1 MKPSLYHHTP
11 GSILSERSFM
21 KLYAG
26 IFVFTLCSLQA
37 MDTDRQLSWYADEV
51 ADAVGECF
59 PNNDRES
66 LLGRASIGGG
76 AAIVGALAASKIVQL
91 DATRNPFA
99 ALALSPDMVKAGV
112 TGAVSVVTIFG
123 LYRLQRSLTDYLTS
137 GYRQEVKE
145 LKTTVKERDKATQQ
159 TIEEFKRAVDK
170 RLEEEMDK
178 IRASTRE
185 VIIAAFKDIDTRHA
199 DLGVQH
205 QQAAEALARLIQASE
220 RGAAPTV
227 QQLTEFQTLHGAETE
242 MIDGLLRFSDAQVSE
257 LVPARH
263 KKRSGFTKF
272 IGHIFGRGK
281 K

>member
-123 LYRLQRSLTDYLTS
+123 LYRLL
-137 GYRQEVKE
+137 
-145 LKTTVKERDKATQQ
+145 
-159 TIEEFKRAVDK
+159 
-170 RLEEEMDK
+170 
-178 IRASTRE
+178 
-185 VIIAAFKDIDTRHA
+185 
-199 DLGVQH
+199 
-205 QQAAEALARLIQASE
+205 
-220 RGAAPTV
+220 
-227 QQLTEFQTLHGAETE
+227 
-242 MIDGLLRFSDAQVSE
+242 
-257 LVPARH
+257 PAR
-263 KKRSGFTKF
+263 
-272 IGHIFGRGK
+272 I
-281 K
+281 